1 MRLLF
6 TFGALALA
14 TQVVS
19 AQSAPNPTKPKQA
32 ARNAVAATNAQTRAS
47 TGEPEPVFATS
58 QPTRPAPAP
67 APRVV
72 KDSAA
77 GTASVAA
84 MPRPGEPFERE
95 TFAYEQGGRRDPFV
109 SLMSVDELRPV
120 ITDLQIVGIAF
131 DPTGRNSVAVLRDIS
146 SKDRD
151 QYRVRVGQ
159 SLGRMRVA
167 AIAKKHVVFTIEEF
181 GFSRQEKLELGDPNQ
196 ERKQ

>member
-1 MRLLF
+1 MRLLI

-14 TQVVS
+14 AQVAN
-19 AQSAPNPTKPKQA
+19 AQSAPTPTKPKQA
-32 ARNAVAATNAQTRAS
+32 ARNAVAATNAKTRAA
-47 TGEPEPVFATS
+47 TGEPAPVFA
-58 QPTRPAPAP
+58 QPQAASPAPA
-67 APRVV
+67 VV

-95 TFAYEQGGRRDPFV
+95 TFAYDQSGRRDPFV

-131 DPTGRNSVAVLRDIS
+131 DPSGRSSVAVLRDVS
-146 SKDRD
+146 SKDKD

-167 AIAKKHVVFTIEEF
+167 SIAKKHVVFTIEEF
-181 GFSRQEKLELGDPNQ
+181 GFSRQEKLVLGDPNQ

>member
-1 MRLLF
+1 MRLLI

-14 TQVVS
+14 TQVAT
-19 AQSAPNPTKPKQA
+19 AQSAPTPTKPKQA
-32 ARNAVAATNAQTRAS
+32 ARNAVASTNARTNAA
-47 TGEPEPVFATS
+47 TGEPAPVYASPQPS
-58 QPTRPAPAP
+58 QPS
-67 APRVV
+67 APRATIV

-95 TFAYEQGGRRDPFV
+95 TFAYDQSGRRDPFV
-109 SLMSVDELRPV
+109 SLMSIDELRPV

-146 SKDRD
+146 SKDKD
-151 QYRVRVGQ
+151 QYRVRIGQ

>member
-1 MRLLF
+1 MRLLI

-14 TQVVS
+14 TQVAS
-19 AQSAPNPTKPKQA
+19 AQSAPTPTKPKQA

-47 TGEPEPVFATS
+47 TGEPAADFATS
-58 QPTRPAPAP
+58 QPTRPTAA
-67 APRVV
+67 AIVV

-95 TFAYEQGGRRDPFV
+95 TFAYDQSGRRDPFV
-109 SLMSVDELRPV
+109 SLMSIDELRPV

-146 SKDRD
+146 SKDKD

>member
-1 MRLLF
+1 MRLLI

-14 TQVVS
+14 TQVAT
-19 AQSAPNPTKPKQA
+19 AQSAPTPTKPKQA

-47 TGEPEPVFATS
+47 TGEPAPVYARS
-58 QPTRPAPAP
+58 QTAPSAPAV
-67 APRVV
+67 AIV

-95 TFAYEQGGRRDPFV
+95 TFAYDQSGRRDPFV

-131 DPTGRNSVAVLRDIS
+131 DPSGRNSVAVLRDVS
-146 SKDRD
+146 SKDKD

-167 AIAKKHVVFTIEEF
+167 SIAKKHVVFTIEEF
-181 GFSRQEKLELGDPNQ
+181 GFSRQEKLLLGDPNQ

>member
-1 MRLLF
+1 
-6 TFGALALA
+6 
-14 TQVVS
+14 
-19 AQSAPNPTKPKQA
+19 
-32 ARNAVAATNAQTRAS
+32 
-47 TGEPEPVFATS
+47 
-58 QPTRPAPAP
+58 
-67 APRVV
+67 
-72 KDSAA
+72 
-77 GTASVAA
+77 

>member
-14 TQVVS
+14 TQVAG
-19 AQSAPNPTKPKQA
+19 AQSAPTPTKPKQA

-47 TGEPEPVFATS
+47 TGEPAPVFATS
-58 QPTRPAPAP
+58 QPAQPAPA
-67 APRVV
+67 ARVV

-77 GTASVAA
+77 GTASMPAT
-84 MPRPGEPFERE
+84 PRPGEPFERE

-146 SKDRD
+146 SKERD

>member
-1 MRLLF
+1 MRLLI
-6 TFGALALA
+6 TLGALALA
-14 TQVVS
+14 TQVAS
-19 AQSAPNPTKPKQA
+19 AQSAPTPTKPKQA

-47 TGEPEPVFATS
+47 TGEPAADFATS
-58 QPTRPAPAP
+58 QPTRPTPA
-67 APRVV
+67 AVIV

-95 TFAYEQGGRRDPFV
+95 TFAYDQSGRRDPFV
-109 SLMSVDELRPV
+109 SLMSIDELRPV

-146 SKDRD
+146 SKDKD

>member
-1 MRLLF
+1 MRLLI
-6 TFGALALA
+6 TLGTLALA
-14 TQVVS
+14 TQVAS
-19 AQSAPNPTKPKQA
+19 AQSAPTPTKPKQA

-47 TGEPEPVFATS
+47 TGEPAADFATA
-58 QPTRPAPAP
+58 QPTRPTPA
-67 APRVV
+67 AIVV

-95 TFAYEQGGRRDPFV
+95 TFAYDQSGRRDPFV

-146 SKDRD
+146 SKDKD

>member
-1 MRLLF
+1 MRLLYM
-6 TFGALALA
+6 FGALALA
-14 TQVVS
+14 TQVAS

-32 ARNAVAATNAQTRAS
+32 ARNAVAATNAQTRAA
-47 TGEPEPVFATS
+47 TGEPEPAFATS
-58 QPTRPAPAP
+58 QTRPASAQ
-67 APRVV
+67 AARVV
-72 KDSAA
+72 TDSAA
-77 GTASVAA
+77 GTASVPA

-95 TFAYEQGGRRDPFV
+95 TFGYEQGGRRDPFV

-146 SKDRD
+146 SKERD

-167 AIAKKHVVFTIEEF
+167 SIAKKHVVFTIEEF

>member
-14 TQVVS
+14 TQVAS

-32 ARNAVAATNAQTRAS
+32 ARNAVAATNAQTRAA

-58 QPTRPAPAP
+58 QPNQPAA

>member
-14 TQVVS
+14 TQVAS

-32 ARNAVAATNAQTRAS
+32 ARNAVAATNAQTRAA

-58 QPTRPAPAP
+58 QPNRPAA